1 MRLAWLHVTIYSHT
15 LQVHTDLIWSFVKHD
30 PVKTIVKKVCKTLT
44 EERKRQNISQQRLS
58 EMAGISRTGLRH
70 IESLETNPTLY
81 SLLRIAKALD
91 VDLAD
96 LL

>member
-1 MRLAWLHVTIYSHT
+1 
-15 LQVHTDLIWSFVKHD
+15 VKHD
-30 PVKTIVKKVCKTLT
+30 PAKSTVNDVCKKLI
-44 EERKRQNISQQRLS
+44 EERQRQEISQQRLS

-81 SLLRIAKALD
+81 SLLRVANALD

-96 LL
+96 ML